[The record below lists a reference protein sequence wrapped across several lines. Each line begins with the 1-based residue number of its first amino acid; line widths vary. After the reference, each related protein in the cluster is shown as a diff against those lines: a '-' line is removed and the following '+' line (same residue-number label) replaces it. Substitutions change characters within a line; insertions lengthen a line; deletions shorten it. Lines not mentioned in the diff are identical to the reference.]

1 MKQYIKN
8 GIVSLQNRIS
18 ITKDGMTTYNPTEE
32 MILEDGWVEYIIE
45 ISKETIEDLKRN
57 KKLEIKAF
65 DQSEE
70 VNIFYVGNSPIWLD
84 KATRAGLMLRFQAES
99 AICKEDTS
107 LWYEGIEFP
116 LNVNTAMQMLYAI
129 EIYASQCYDN
139 TQKHLAEIDKLT
151 TKKAVNEYDY
161 KIGYPEKLRF

>member
-1 MKQYIKN
+1 MKQYIKD
-8 GIVSLQNRIS
+8 GIVKSQNKI
-18 ITKDGMTTYNPTEE
+18 IIIKDEMVTYNPTEE

-45 ISKETIEDLKRN
+45 IPKETIEDLKRN
-57 KKLEIKAF
+57 KKLEIEAF

-70 VNIFYVGNSPIWLD
+70 VNIFYVDNYPIWLD

-99 AICKEDTS
+99 AIGKEETS

-139 TQKHLAEIDKLT
+139 TQKHLAEINKLT
-151 TKKAVNEYDY
+151 TKKAVNDYDY
-161 KIGYPEKLRF
+161 KIGYPEKLIF